1 MSSPYQ
7 PYPQEPSGGYGQQQQ
22 PGYGQQGGYSPYPPP
37 QGGWEPGQRGYLQG
51 GPVGF
56 GEAITEGFKNVFTY
70 NGRASRSAFWWFYL
84 FNVIVG
90 TVVRLVEYI
99 GTAGNV
105 IAGIVGIVFFFTLLS
120 LAARRLH
127 DADHSAFWLFLILL
141 PIIGWIWLLVY
152 YVQDGTPGPNK
163 YDV

>member
-7 PYPQEPSGGYGQQQQ
+7 PYPQEPSGEYGQQQ

-56 GEAITEGFKNVFTY
+56 GEAISQAFKNIFTY
-70 NGRASRSAFWWFYL
+70 NGRASRSAFWWWFLFY
-84 FNVIVG
+84 VIVG
-90 TVVRLVEYI
+90 VV
-99 GTAGNV
+99 
-105 IAGIVGIVFFFTLLS
+105 VGIIERTGTVGYIIGVILGLGIWFTWLS
-120 LAARRLH
+120 VAARRLH
-127 DADHSAFWLFLILL
+127 DANRSAFWLFLILL

-152 YVQDGTPGPNK
+152 YVQDSTPGPNK
-163 YDV
+163 YDA